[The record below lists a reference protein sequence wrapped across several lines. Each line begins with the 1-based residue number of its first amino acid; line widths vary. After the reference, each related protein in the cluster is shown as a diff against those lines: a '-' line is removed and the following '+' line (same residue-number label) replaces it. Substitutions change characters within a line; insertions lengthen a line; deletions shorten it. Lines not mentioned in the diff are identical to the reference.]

1 MIMPTLAQHPAMI
14 EVDNDTTINVR
25 EALNLPDTT
34 FLYGEK
40 YGEKQYGGSNNGYFI
55 INQVTPNNYNGI
67 EVLRDSNY
75 VIQVKIDTLNLEEGN
90 CTLKFK
96 CAFYD
101 SIDKWCP
108 SDENIKLLIIKKKTD
123 EAKTVN
129 IDPLLSPVDS
139 AYVSKMIDKN
149 NDSLFIDLYKFSF
162 VLILAIIA
170 CVAYLFKRYSKQI
183 QKEKEEVF
191 AEVQRLLRDK
201 LEPKEDKKGGSDKQL
216 TEYDI
221 ECLIDETISRH
232 VSKQYPLHVSNDVLT
247 DVKPTD
253 RTNITSSIDTD
264 NVIFDMDSNSFS
276 IGETDI
282 KIFRIYSKG
291 DEYFY
296 SIIDNQN
303 IREEFLNMI
312 GSYSSCV
319 SVKNP
324 GFQNPKGFESYVDG
338 KLIKIGDNKYLV
350 DPNNKLELNL
360 V

>member
-1 MIMPTLAQHPAMI
+1 MPTLAQHPAMI

-40 YGEKQYGGSNNGYFI
+40 YGEKQYGGSNNNYFKR
-55 INQVTPNNYNGI
+55 NQVTPNNYNGI

-75 VIQVKIDTLNLEEGN
+75 VIQVKIDTLNLEEGI

-96 CAFYD
+96 CALEDARHEWWPD
-101 SIDKWCP
+101 SQ
-108 SDENIKLLIIKKKTD
+108 NIKLLIIKKKTD
-123 EAKTVN
+123 EAKIAN
-129 IDPLLSPVDS
+129 IDSLLSPVDS

-162 VLILAIIA
+162 VLILVIIA

-201 LEPKEDKKGGSDKQL
+201 LEHKEDKKGGFDKQL
-216 TEYDI
+216 TKYDI
-221 ECLIDETISRH
+221 ECLIDEAISRL
-232 VSKQYPLHVSNDVLT
+232 VSEQYPLHVSNDDVLT

-338 KLIKIGDNKYLV
+338 KLIKIGDNKYSV